1 MKSGQGREGTLLS
14 QAQPQPSPRRCPHPP
29 TQSHLAPPQPL
40 LFAEAAL
47 PGRLVRL
54 FLVPA
59 SPINRLC
66 TQPRWWV
73 TAQLPLA
80 RGGRE
85 ALSQSREAR
94 PRLSLE
100 EEAQGPQKERSPENI
115 VPSPGG
121 QWLLCCGAVGSQTQ
135 LWAPAQRK
143 RHPQLCRPQG
153 SGSPSPCSHSGR
165 RDREGPQTSTCQPQ
179 RRVQTMPHLERP
191 MTSPGG
197 ARELPARQRGLRGPN
212 LQQGPCCLAS

>member
-1 MKSGQGREGTLLS
+1 M
-14 QAQPQPSPRRCPHPP
+14 PPP
-29 TQSHLAPPQPL
+29 THSVAPGPAPTP
-40 LFAEAAL
+40 LFAEATL
-47 PGRLVRL
+47 PGRLVMP

-80 RGGRE
+80 LGGRG
-85 ALSQSREAR
+85 ALAQGREAR

-100 EEAQGPQKERSPENI
+100 EEAQGPQKERSPENT

-143 RHPQLCRPQG
+143 RHPQLCRPQS

-165 RDREGPQTSTCQPQ
+165 RDREGPRTSTCQP
-179 RRVQTMPHLERP
+179 TEK
-191 MTSPGG
+191 G
-197 ARELPARQRGLRGPN
+197 ADKAPSGKVYDVSRGRQRAPS
-212 LQQGPCCLAS
+212 PPAVASAV